1 MSGTWVS
8 RPDLAD
14 CIGADAARTFTRLMG
29 GARVYVPVKPESGH
43 KLEKIL
49 GPAAFHALTVAFGGR
64 NICLPNDRERDT
76 AKKRAFVLFCA
87 GYTPDQ
93 VAAECRITRRY
104 ADSLLHML
112 RKERSRPTQLSLI

>member
-1 MSGTWVS
+1 MSGTWIS
-8 RPDLAD
+8 RPELAD
-14 CIGADAARTFTRLMG
+14 CIGADAARTLTRQMG
-29 GARVYVPVKPESGH
+29 GARVYVPVRPKPGH

-49 GPAAFHALTVAFGGR
+49 GPAAFDALTLAFGGR

-76 AKKRAFVLFCA
+76 AKKRALDLFRA

-104 ADSLLHML
+104 ADALLHML
-112 RKERSRPTQLSLI
+112 RAERSRPTQLSLI